1 MLPIES
7 NCNAIAFNG
16 SDSDALSDALSEFS
30 EVFLVC
36 EKVFLENRN
45 YFMLF

>member
-16 SDSDALSDALSEFS
+16 SDSDALIEFS